1 MKVKPKLYFVC
12 SRSWRACA
20 PPLPEGV
27 LPAVTGLSL
36 RMRRVRSR
44 KVRTSSTLIFIRSLR
59 KTLGSA
65 GTMPCRQLA
74 LGRMD
79 PDHPLTAHLSAASG
93 IQVRP
98 DSQRFCLFE
107 KSMLSPQRIHKQM
120 SDKCLQCIR
129 LKCLGQPDA
138 LVLEGESSREL
149 WMQEMSCIAPGT
161 RKENQSG

>member
-1 MKVKPKLYFVC
+1 MKVKQKLYFVC
-12 SRSWRACA
+12 SRSWQACV

-36 RMRRVRSR
+36 SMRQLRSS

-65 GTMPCRQLA
+65 GTVPCRQLA

-98 DSQRFCLFE
+98 DAQRFCLCGR
-107 KSMLSPQRIHKQM
+107 SILSTQWIPKQM
-120 SDKCLQCIR
+120 SDKCLQGIN
-129 LKCLGQPDA
+129 LSA
-138 LVLEGESSREL
+138 SVLEGESRREL
-149 WMQEMSCIAPGT
+149 WMQEMYWIDVGT
-161 RKENQSG
+161 RKENESG